1 LFELLF
7 KYSRATF
14 DRSEFVFASGW
25 PLWLYAV
32 LVVAG
37 ALALGATLVM
47 YRRGLGPA
55 KLTAVGALQVGL
67 WAVALFMLWQPA
79 LITQTLRPQE
89 NSVAVL
95 LDASASMAYGD
106 QRTTRL
112 ATAVDAIE
120 SEIIPALED
129 SLNVDVYT
137 FDTTPERAVNLDA
150 VAADGTVTQIG
161 ASLLDVLRGANAG
174 GLAAVVLVSDG
185 VDNSQN
191 FDAATIAEIAGYGV
205 PVHTVGIGREVLDED
220 IELEDV
226 VIAAEGPAGSTAGA
240 QVSIRHGGGG
250 GIAELKVYD
259 GEAILA
265 SETLT
270 LPDRPGVLTRQ
281 VDLDIGKAGMRDLRF
296 TVDALPGERNVLN
309 NTQLRP
315 VEVPELRRSILYIEG
330 EPRWEYKFMRRA
342 LSRDSPL
349 RLASMLR
356 TTPNKHYRQ
365 GIASPDELLDGFP
378 IDEET
383 LFEYDALIVGSYE
396 AAALSESQHDM
407 IREFV
412 SRRGGSLLMLGG
424 RRGLAD
430 GGWGLTS
437 VAEILPVELPEIDA
451 PSFVRTPVRAV
462 LTDAGERAL
471 MTRFEADDAAN
482 RAAWDSL
489 PELADFQYVGA
500 VKPAADVL
508 LSAEVANGDL
518 QPLLVHQRYGLG
530 NVFVLATGGTW
541 RWQMQMPY
549 EDEHHEIFWR
559 QMLQALVTGAAQ
571 RITLSTDRAFYAD
584 QQTVQ
589 LRTELRDA
597 AFEPDTTSEVTVR
610 AIHASGSEETV
621 TMIPE
626 PGQPGVYTASYEA
639 PVPGIYRFE
648 ATAVDTDGEP
658 VASSARVAVR
668 REDGVAEHFHLQQ
681 DRAALERIAAA
692 TGGRYFEVDE
702 LDGLAEAISFSDA
715 GVVER
720 QLLALWNMPIFFLL
734 LAALKAGEWLLR
746 LRWGRL

>member
-14 DRSEFVFASGW
+14 DRGEFVFASGW

-32 LVVAG
+32 LVIVGAVA
-37 ALALGATLVM
+37 LVATLIV

-55 KLTAVGALQVGL
+55 RLATLGAFQLAL
-67 WAVALFMLWQPA
+67 WAVALLMLWQPA

-95 LDASASMAYGD
+95 LDTSASMAYGAAGSS
-106 QRTTRL
+106 RL
-112 ATAVDAIE
+112 EQAVAAIDE
-120 SEIIPALED
+120 EVVPALED
-129 SLNVDVYT
+129 SLNVDLYT
-137 FDTTPERAVNLDA
+137 FEASPERAAALDS
-150 VAADGTVTQIG
+150 VAASGAVTRIG

-191 FDAATIAEIAGYGV
+191 FDAATIAEIASYGV
-205 PVHTVGIGREVLDED
+205 PVHTVGVGREVLEED
-220 IELEDV
+220 VELEDV

-250 GIAELKVYD
+250 LAELKVYD

-265 SETLT
+265 SETVT
-270 LPDRPGVLTRQ
+270 LPDSPGVLTRQ
-281 VDLDIGKAGMRDLRF
+281 VDLDIGEAGMRDLRF
-296 TVDALPGERNVLN
+296 TIDALPGERNVLN

-315 VEVPELRRSILYIEG
+315 VEVPELQRSILYIEG

-342 LSRDSPL
+342 LTRDAPL

-356 TTPNKHYRQ
+356 TTPNKYYRQ
-365 GIASPDELLDGFP
+365 GIASPDELVDGFP
-378 IDEET
+378 IEEET
-383 LFEYDALIVGSYE
+383 LFEYDALIIGSYE
-396 AAALSESQHDM
+396 AAALTDSQHEM

-424 RRGLAD
+424 RRGLGD

-437 VAEILPVELPEIDA
+437 VAEVLPVELPDLDA
-451 PSFVRTPVRAV
+451 PSFVRAPVKAV
-462 LTDAGERAL
+462 LADAGERAL
-471 MTRFEADDAAN
+471 LTRFESDDAAN
-482 RAAWDSL
+482 RAAWDAL
-489 PELADFQYVGA
+489 PELADFQYVGN

-508 LSAEVANGDL
+508 LRAETVDGDD

-530 NVFVLATGGTW
+530 NVYVLATGGTW
-541 RWQMQMPY
+541 RWQMQMPF

-584 QQTVQ
+584 QHTVA
-589 LRTELRDA
+589 LRAELRDA

-610 AIHASGSEETV
+610 AVHASGSEEVV
-621 TMIPE
+621 TMMPE

-639 PVPGIYRFE
+639 SIPGIYRFE
-648 ATAVDTDGEP
+648 AMAADADGEP

-692 TGGRYFEVDE
+692 SGGRYFEVDN
-702 LDGLAEAISFSDA
+702 LDDLAEAISFSEA

-720 QLLALWNMPIFFLL
+720 QVLALWNMPILFLL
-734 LAALKAGEWLLR
+734 LIALKGGEWLLR

>member
-1 LFELLF
+1 MFELLF

-14 DRSEFVFASGW
+14 DRGEFVFASGW

-32 LVVAG
+32 LVIVGAVA
-37 ALALGATLVM
+37 LVATLIV

-55 KLTAVGALQVGL
+55 RLATLGAFQLAL
-67 WAVALFMLWQPA
+67 WAVALLMLWQPA

-95 LDASASMAYGD
+95 LDTSASMAYGAAGSS
-106 QRTTRL
+106 RL
-112 ATAVDAIE
+112 EQAVAAIDE
-120 SEIIPALED
+120 EVVPALED
-129 SLNVDVYT
+129 SLNVDLYT
-137 FDTTPERAVNLDA
+137 FEASPERAAALDS
-150 VAADGTVTQIG
+150 VAASGAVTRIG

-191 FDAATIAEIAGYGV
+191 FDAATIAEIASYGV
-205 PVHTVGIGREVLDED
+205 PVHTVGVGREVLEED
-220 IELEDV
+220 VELEDV

-250 GIAELKVYD
+250 LAELKVYD

-265 SETLT
+265 SETVT
-270 LPDRPGVLTRQ
+270 LPDSPGVLTRQ
-281 VDLDIGKAGMRDLRF
+281 VDLDIGEAGMRDLRF
-296 TVDALPGERNVLN
+296 TIDALPGERNVLN

-315 VEVPELRRSILYIEG
+315 VEVPELQRSILYIEG

-342 LSRDSPL
+342 LTRDAPL

-356 TTPNKHYRQ
+356 TTPNKYYRQ
-365 GIASPDELLDGFP
+365 GIASPDELVDGFP
-378 IDEET
+378 IEEET
-383 LFEYDALIVGSYE
+383 LFEYDALIIGSYE
-396 AAALSESQHDM
+396 AAALTDSQHEM

-424 RRGLAD
+424 RRGLGD

-437 VAEILPVELPEIDA
+437 VAEVLPVELPDLDA
-451 PSFVRTPVRAV
+451 PSFVRAPVKAV
-462 LTDAGERAL
+462 LADAGERAL
-471 MTRFEADDAAN
+471 LTRFESDDAAN
-482 RAAWDSL
+482 RAAWDAL
-489 PELADFQYVGA
+489 PELADFQYVGN

-508 LSAEVANGDL
+508 LRAETVDGDD

-530 NVFVLATGGTW
+530 NVYVLATGGTW
-541 RWQMQMPY
+541 RWQMQMPF

-584 QQTVQ
+584 QHTVA
-589 LRTELRDA
+589 LRAELRDA

-610 AIHASGSEETV
+610 AVHASGSEEVV
-621 TMIPE
+621 TMMPE

-639 PVPGIYRFE
+639 SIPGIYRFE
-648 ATAVDTDGEP
+648 AMAADADGEP

-692 TGGRYFEVDE
+692 SGGRYFEVDN
-702 LDGLAEAISFSDA
+702 LDDLAEAISFSEA

-720 QLLALWNMPIFFLL
+720 QVLALWNMPILFLL
-734 LAALKAGEWLLR
+734 LIALKGGEWLLR